1 MTENEIKTALRGART
16 PEELKRAWLA
26 IVRECHPDKGG
37 SVELCQLANSL
48 YEELADGPFRFQAE
62 TEESPE
68 TEAEDGGFD
77 AETLPEETREKAYRF
92 AGTPGLVLEIVGTWL
107 WITGDTRA
115 NKDALKEN
123 GFRWSPKKAAW
134 YFHAEPYRKHSKRRF
149 TLDEI
154 RAMHGSARFG
164 HARKEIA

>member
-1 MTENEIKTALRGART
+1 MTEKDIETALRGART

-48 YEELADGPFRFQAE
+48 YERLADGPFRFQAE
-62 TEESPE
+62 APEFPE
-68 TEAEDGGFD
+68 TETEDDGFD

-115 NKDALKEN
+115 NKDALKES
-123 GFRWSPKKAAW
+123 GFRWSPRKAAW

-164 HARKEIA
+164 RARKEIA

>member
-1 MTENEIKTALRGART
+1 MTENEIKTALHGAKT

-48 YEELADGPFRFQAE
+48 YEKLASDPSRFQAE
-62 TEESPE
+62 TPESPE
-68 TEAEDGGFD
+68 TENETEEFD

-92 AGTPGLVLEIVGTWL
+92 AGTPGLELEIIGTWL

-115 NKDALKEN
+115 NKDALKES
-123 GFRWSPKKAAW
+123 GFRWSPRKAAW
-134 YFHAEPYRKHSKRRF
+134 YFHAEPYRKHSRKRF
-149 TLDEI
+149 TLDEV

-164 HARKEIA
+164 RARKEIA